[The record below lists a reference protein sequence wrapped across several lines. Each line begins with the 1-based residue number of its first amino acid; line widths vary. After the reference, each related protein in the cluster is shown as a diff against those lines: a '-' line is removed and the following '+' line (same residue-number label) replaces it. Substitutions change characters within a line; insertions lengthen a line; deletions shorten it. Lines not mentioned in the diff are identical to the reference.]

1 MANIGARLTISP
13 EIAPQLSAGPLALW
27 YAAHDDGADNRI
39 NSDEVI
45 EASGYSLTLGAITA
59 VFQGLRKAF
68 RNRNKSRADLDAEKE
83 AAHINRTCGALNQM
97 LLEYLQA
104 AGQGALEREA
114 LDELI
119 ETLEEMHG
127 YRKAGKLVVPGE
139 RVLSEISR
147 AVAALNRAVG
157 CRADLPDG
165 DGFSRLRQLLL
176 WQRNAI

>member
-1 MANIGARLTISP
+1 MANIGARLAISP
-13 EIAPQLSAGPLALW
+13 EIAPQLSAGPVGLW

-45 EASGYSLTLGAITA
+45 EASGYSLSLGIVTA

-68 RNRNKSRADLDAEKE
+68 RNRNKSQADLDAEKE

-97 LLEYLQA
+97 LLEYLDA
-104 AGQGALEREA
+104 AGQGTVDKEA
-114 LDELI
+114 LNELT

-127 YRKAGKLVVPGE
+127 YMKAGRLIVPGE
-139 RVLSEISR
+139 KTLDEVIR
-147 AVAALNRAVG
+147 AVAALNRAIG
-157 CRADLPDG
+157 CRADLPEG

-176 WQRNAI
+176 RQRDAV